1 MAGGEQQPGDLGVNA
16 AVLVAHHE
24 GVHGEGPR
32 AGATPAA
39 AAGNSRPSGCSAWDQ
54 PGRLPRSRPVGPA
67 GPAPH
72 APAAPP
78 PAAWAPAPH
87 ASRVAGRGRPG
98 ARASARAASAAPT
111 PRPLSARLRLRPVI
125 PRGRL
130 QGGRMGG
137 GLCAGGAPG
146 SLSERAASCRWCG
159 GWRRGRGFSL
169 SFPNRPLSGTG
180 SWGGPPE
187 PGVTAKGAVPEEDPF
202 LGLVLVVFNLLFQR
216 DVFWMKTESCKSPFF
231 VQNGLLLL
239 SCLRT
244 AENPR
249 RRSGCWFRLG
259 RMLP

>member
-1 MAGGEQQPGDLGVNA
+1 M
-16 AVLVAHHE
+16 
-24 GVHGEGPR
+24 GP
-32 AGATPAA
+32 AGATAA
-39 AAGNSRPSGCSAWDQ
+39 LPTRRPRRPRPTRSSR
-54 PGRLPRSRPVGPA
+54 
-67 GPAPH
+67 
-72 APAAPP
+72 APA
-78 PAAWAPAPH
+78 
-87 ASRVAGRGRPG
+87 SGLG

-146 SLSERAASCRWCG
+146 SLSEPAASCRWCG

-169 SFPNRPLSGTG
+169 SFTNRPLSGTG

-216 DVFWMKTESCKSPFF
+216 DVFWMKTESCSTGHGKLA
-231 VQNGLLLL
+231 QRRNGARPRSAVMMTFLHTRP
-239 SCLRT
+239 SNPTSLRN
-244 AENPR
+244 A
-249 RRSGCWFRLG
+249 GI
-259 RMLP
+259 